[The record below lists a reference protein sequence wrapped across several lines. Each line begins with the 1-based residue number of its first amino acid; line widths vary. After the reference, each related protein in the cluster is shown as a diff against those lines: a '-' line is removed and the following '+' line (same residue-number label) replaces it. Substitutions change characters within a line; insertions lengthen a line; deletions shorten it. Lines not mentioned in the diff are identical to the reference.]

1 MTLGSRAA
9 VAGAVACVCA
19 TGSIVA
25 QRTSS
30 RIWERGSW
38 RNVGL
43 IAHDAGVLDQPRSIA
58 RAPNALY
65 AFDAGPGSIVA
76 LDLDGRV
83 RWRYTPPSSLRFNA
97 DRVVALAAGPDGGV
111 WAADPNSGRCLVL
124 SPLGTIERVIL
135 MHDSPHL
142 APRSDGTFWKASYM
156 TLAPTLF
163 DAHGHRVRA
172 LRLPAT
178 VVAPVNAVG
187 DAILALEGDT
197 LVIAYRTAGRFVFA
211 PPHGV
216 ARDVRAV
223 EPRAFVRFRESD
235 VTIGGRSVHTFKAG
249 ADEPPATLGLASEA
263 GVVYVLYWNEGGT
276 PDDHERTLDMYR
288 LSSGKY
294 IGSRRLP
301 LPSIAIAVS
310 GDEVYALTDGG
321 DLHIW
326 RWIPDASKG
335 RTGLPAT
342 PRLFR

>member
-1 MTLGSRAA
+1 MNVGSRAA
-9 VAGAVACVCA
+9 AAAAVACAVTSSNIA
-19 TGSIVA
+19 A
-25 QRTSS
+25 QRDTS
-30 RIWERGSW
+30 RVWERGSW
-38 RNVGL
+38 RNGAL
-43 IAHDAGVLDQPRSIA
+43 LAHDAGVLDQPRSIA
-58 RAPNALY
+58 IAPKALY
-65 AFDAGPGSIVA
+65 VFDAGPGTIVA

-83 RWRYTPPSSLRFNA
+83 RWRYVPPDSLRFNA

-124 SPLGTIERVIL
+124 SPLGAIERMIP

-142 APRSDGTFWKASYM
+142 APRSDGSFWKASYLK
-156 TLAPTLF
+156 LAPVLF
-163 DAHGHRVRA
+163 DPQGRQVRA
-172 LRLPAT
+172 LRLPAS

-187 DAILALEGDT
+187 DAVLALEGDT
-197 LVIAYRTAGRFVFA
+197 LVIAYRTAGRFVIA

-223 EPRAFVRFRESD
+223 APRAFPRFRESD
-235 VTIGGRSVHTFKAG
+235 VTIGGRSVHTFKAA
-249 ADEPPATLGLASEA
+249 ADEPPATLGLAAVA

-288 LSSGKY
+288 LSSGTY
-294 IGSRRLP
+294 VGSRRLP
-301 LPSIAIAVS
+301 LPSTAIAVS

-326 RWIPDASKG
+326 RWIPNASKG

-342 PRLFR
+342 PRRFR